1 MATHEQIRLRNQ
13 EIIEKAKTGEYT
25 TKELAEAFSVKYN
38 TVHSLL
44 KKNNITAKKSKRVR
58 PKELSDKNKELV
70 ELLSHGFSCQEVAEA
85 CKVSRQRVYQIKDKA
100 IEMGLLDWSPR
111 TAKVKQ
117 CPVCNKDFT
126 GENVTCSKICAKLSI
141 SKKNTKNSKWS
152 RNTRTTFECSNCN
165 KKFKKSN
172 YMKAIR
178 DVTLETPSNDF
189 FCDRK
194 CNLEYQRKKRN
205 R

>member
-25 TKELAEAFSVKYN
+25 LKELAEAFSVKYN
-38 TVHSLL
+38 TIHNLL
-44 KKNNITAKKSKRVR
+44 KKNNITAKKSKRG

-117 CPVCNKDFT
+117 CPVCSKDFT
-126 GENVTCSKICAKLSI
+126 GENVTCSKTCANQSI
-141 SKKNTKNSKWS
+141 SRKNTKNSKWS
-152 RNTRTTFECSNCN
+152 RNTRTTFECANCD
-165 KKFKKSN
+165 KQFKKSN
-172 YMKAIR
+172 YMKSIR
-178 DVTLETPSNDF
+178 DVTVKTQPTNNY
-189 FCDRK
+189 FCSRK
-194 CNLEYQRKKRN
+194 CNLEYQRNKRS
-205 R
+205 